1 MEDAEF
7 LRRMEDKIRRLTGR
21 EVVLRLDET
30 ESDRMSIDLNGPDP
44 VITLGS
50 NAVRYSGFAR
60 MAIEYAVA
68 SIRERREIG
77 QLEFHIL
84 LARN

>member
-1 MEDAEF
+1 MEDTEF

-21 EVVLRLDET
+21 DVVLRLDET
-30 ESDRMSIDLNGPDP
+30 ESDQMSIDLSGPEP

-50 NAVRYSGFAR
+50 HAVRYSGFAR
-60 MAIEYAVA
+60 MVIEYAVA
-68 SIRERREIG
+68 SIRAQREIG

>member
-1 MEDAEF
+1 LDDTEF

-30 ESDRMSIDLNGPDP
+30 ESDQMSIDLNGPGP

-50 NAVRYSGFAR
+50 YAVRYSGFAR
-60 MAIEYAVA
+60 MALEYAVA
-68 SIRERREIG
+68 SIREGREIS
-77 QLEFHIL
+77 QLEFHML
-84 LARN
+84 LSRN

>member
-7 LRRMEDKIRRLTGR
+7 LRRIEGKIRRLTGR

-30 ESDRMSIDLNGPDP
+30 ESSEMRIDLNGPEP

-50 NAVRYSGFAR
+50 NAVQYSGFAR

-68 SIRERREIG
+68 SIREQREIG
-77 QLEFHIL
+77 PLEFHVL